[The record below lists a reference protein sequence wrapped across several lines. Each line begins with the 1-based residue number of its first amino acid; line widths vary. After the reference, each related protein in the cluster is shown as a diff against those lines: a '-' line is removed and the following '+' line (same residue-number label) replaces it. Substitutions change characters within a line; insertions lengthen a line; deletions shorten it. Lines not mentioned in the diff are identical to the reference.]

1 MTRRR
6 YRSGQVMK
14 SFARDGDNDGGNT
27 LATVRTA
34 GGVCRRKFRM
44 SRAGSGTRDPA
55 ADTRTV
61 RGRYCPHVPR
71 KRPPHPPAPRDPV
84 DVATRARGPIGPGE
98 LVQLTDT
105 RGVKV
110 TITTV
115 PGAILHTHRGQ
126 IPHDSLIGMDEGSIA
141 TSTRGIDYLVQRPQ
155 LDDYVLGMPRQAA
168 VIYPKDAARI
178 VALGDVGSGS
188 RVLEAGVGSGALT
201 CYLLKAAGPTGTV
214 TSVERRSDFA
224 EVARENVSRWFG
236 GTPRS
241 WTVNE
246 MDLVDATESDIPTG
260 SQDTLILD
268 MLAPWECLDV
278 ADRVLR
284 AGGSLVSY
292 VATTTQLSRLVESM
306 RLSRR
311 WTEPRAEES
320 IVRTWHL
327 DGLAVRPDHRMSGH
341 TGFLVAARH
350 MAPGQ
355 QSPPRRRRP
364 APGAYGEDYQGPGA
378 DQVEEGESG

>member
-1 MTRRR
+1 
-6 YRSGQVMK
+6 
-14 SFARDGDNDGGNT
+14 
-27 LATVRTA
+27 
-34 GGVCRRKFRM
+34 
-44 SRAGSGTRDPA
+44 
-55 ADTRTV
+55 
-61 RGRYCPHVPR
+61 
-71 KRPPHPPAPRDPV
+71 
-84 DVATRARGPIGPGE
+84 
-98 LVQLTDT
+98 
-105 RGVKV
+105 
-110 TITTV
+110 
-115 PGAILHTHRGQ
+115 
-126 IPHDSLIGMDEGSIA
+126 
-141 TSTRGIDYLVQRPQ
+141 YLVQRPQ

-188 RVLEAGVGSGALT
+188 RVLEAGVGSGVLT

-214 TSVERRSDFA
+214 TSVERRSYFA

-355 QSPPRRRRP
+355 QSPPRRLLT
-364 APGAYGEDYQGPGA
+364 APGAYGEDYQVP
-378 DQVEEGESG
+378 

>member
-1 MTRRR
+1 M
-6 YRSGQVMK
+6 
-14 SFARDGDNDGGNT
+14 
-27 LATVRTA
+27 
-34 GGVCRRKFRM
+34 
-44 SRAGSGTRDPA
+44 
-55 ADTRTV
+55 
-61 RGRYCPHVPR
+61 
-71 KRPPHPPAPRDPV
+71 
-84 DVATRARGPIGPGE
+84 
-98 LVQLTDT
+98 QLTDT

-126 IPHDSLIGMDEGSIA
+126 IPHDSLIGNDEGSMT

-201 CYLLKAAGPTGTV
+201 CYLLKAVGPSGAV
-214 TSVERRSDFA
+214 MSLERRSDFA

-327 DGLAVRPDHRMSGH
+327 DGLAVRPDHQMSGH

-355 QSPPRRRRP
+355 QSPVRRRRP

>member
-1 MTRRR
+1 M
-6 YRSGQVMK
+6 
-14 SFARDGDNDGGNT
+14 
-27 LATVRTA
+27 
-34 GGVCRRKFRM
+34 
-44 SRAGSGTRDPA
+44 
-55 ADTRTV
+55 
-61 RGRYCPHVPR
+61 
-71 KRPPHPPAPRDPV
+71 
-84 DVATRARGPIGPGE
+84 
-98 LVQLTDT
+98 
-105 RGVKV
+105 
-110 TITTV
+110 
-115 PGAILHTHRGQ
+115 
-126 IPHDSLIGMDEGSIA
+126 
-141 TSTRGIDYLVQRPQ
+141 QRPQ

-241 WTVNE
+241 WTLHE
-246 MDLVDATESDIPTG
+246 MDLVDVTESDIPTG

-268 MLAPWECLDV
+268 MLSPWECLDV

-292 VATTTQLSRLVESM
+292 VATTTQLSHLVESM

-311 WTEPRAEES
+311 WTEPRTEES

>member
-1 MTRRR
+1 M
-6 YRSGQVMK
+6 
-14 SFARDGDNDGGNT
+14 
-27 LATVRTA
+27 
-34 GGVCRRKFRM
+34 
-44 SRAGSGTRDPA
+44 
-55 ADTRTV
+55 
-61 RGRYCPHVPR
+61 
-71 KRPPHPPAPRDPV
+71 

-224 EVARENVSRWFG
+224 EVARENVS
-236 GTPRS
+236 
-241 WTVNE
+241 
-246 MDLVDATESDIPTG
+246 
-260 SQDTLILD
+260 
-268 MLAPWECLDV
+268 
-278 ADRVLR
+278 
-284 AGGSLVSY
+284 
-292 VATTTQLSRLVESM
+292 
-306 RLSRR
+306 
-311 WTEPRAEES
+311 
-320 IVRTWHL
+320 
-327 DGLAVRPDHRMSGH
+327 
-341 TGFLVAARH
+341 
-350 MAPGQ
+350 
-355 QSPPRRRRP
+355 
-364 APGAYGEDYQGPGA
+364 
-378 DQVEEGESG
+378 

>member
-1 MTRRR
+1 M
-6 YRSGQVMK
+6 
-14 SFARDGDNDGGNT
+14 
-27 LATVRTA
+27 
-34 GGVCRRKFRM
+34 
-44 SRAGSGTRDPA
+44 
-55 ADTRTV
+55 
-61 RGRYCPHVPR
+61 
-71 KRPPHPPAPRDPV
+71 
-84 DVATRARGPIGPGE
+84 
-98 LVQLTDT
+98 QLTDT
-105 RGVKV
+105 RGIKV

-126 IPHDSLIGMDEGSIA
+126 IPHDSLIGNDEGSMT

-178 VALGDVGSGS
+178 VALGDVGFGS

-201 CYLLKAAGPTGTV
+201 CYLLKAVGPSGAV
-214 TSVERRSDFA
+214 MSLERRSDFA

-241 WTVNE
+241 WTVSE

-355 QSPPRRRRP
+355 HSPPRRRRP

>member
-1 MTRRR
+1 M
-6 YRSGQVMK
+6 
-14 SFARDGDNDGGNT
+14 
-27 LATVRTA
+27 
-34 GGVCRRKFRM
+34 
-44 SRAGSGTRDPA
+44 
-55 ADTRTV
+55 
-61 RGRYCPHVPR
+61 
-71 KRPPHPPAPRDPV
+71 
-84 DVATRARGPIGPGE
+84 
-98 LVQLTDT
+98 QLTDT

-115 PGAILHTHRGQ
+115 PGAVLHTHRGQ
-126 IPHDSLIGMDEGSIA
+126 IPHDTLMGINEGSIA

-201 CYLLKAAGPTGTV
+201 CYLLKVAGPAGAV

-246 MDLVDATESDIPTG
+246 MDLVDATETHIPTG
-260 SQDTLILD
+260 SQDTVILD
-268 MLAPWECLDV
+268 MLAPWDCLNV

-284 AGGSLVSY
+284 PGGSLVSY

-320 IVRTWHL
+320 IARTWHL

-350 MAPGQ
+350 MALGQ

-364 APGAYGEDYQGPGA
+364 APGAYGEDYMGPGA